1 MEGDDDPDEGTLSS
15 LKEDEEEADVDT
27 PTLSCV
33 FSSARMPDAQL
44 GRNTASVEVPKI
56 IFAPQ
61 SVPPLLASQSLFV
74 NPAAF
79 SATSAAQESLP
90 ASSQSV
96 NPSTFSSV
104 GRFSFSSQPAAS
116 MFSFGQP
123 EVAAKESSAPP
134 SLLQSQSVKASPL
147 FPAGIP
153 SFSAASVSKAEVPKL
168 NTKPEFPPPPPQAQ
182 TVSPGLFSFSNQS
195 AKNLFSFKPEVS
207 KEITVPGSLPP
218 PSLSQSVQPSTIFS
232 GMLSFSTAS
241 SGEKSVSETLP
252 PPSLSLS
259 QSVKPGLFSHPLSSM
274 GTFSFST
281 DKPELP
287 KEKTGQET
295 LSQPPLLPSM
305 QPNTSSERL
314 SFTTASMSETQK
326 IPGFMP
332 LPSSLF
338 SSLQPRTVSS
348 GMLSFSTASSG
359 QSEAPNIFGSMPPP
373 PIFSSLQP
381 NTGVLSLPTAGSS
394 GKSESPKLPGS
405 MPLPPLFNSV
415 QPSTISSGMFT
426 SIAASSSMSQEKSEP
441 ESLPLPPVSLSQL
454 AKPGPFALGMLS
466 ASVDEPKHDLAG
478 QESQPPLSQSGT
490 SARASLSTASSE
502 VSNEVS
508 VPESLPPPLVSQ
520 SVQPSAFSSAGML
533 SFSDLMSK
541 SSSNTTGFGKASG
554 LEFQGTGNQLFTSKQ
569 DAEVEGSDNP
579 EEEADVDFKPIVTLP
594 DTYDQKSWDDNADTL
609 FAHRCKLFR
618 YDAGSKQW
626 KERGVGDMKIMKH
639 RTSGKVRLIMRR
651 DQILKICCNHYISK
665 EMKLVP
671 GNSEKSWIWFTH
683 SDYSDETPK
692 EEKLAVRFKHVETA
706 SEFRRVF
713 DECVCEAQQAQAV
726 TDVEREDKPL
736 PSRSAVDNWECEGC
750 YTFNNSDINT
760 CVACKAPK
768 PDYSGEAPTELRQVD
783 EECVSDDQQA
793 QAVTD
798 VEREDKPLPSRSAV
812 DNWECEGCYTFN
824 NSDINTCVACKAPKP
839 DYSGEAPTELRQVDE
854 ECVSDN
860 QQAQAVTDVER
871 EDKPLPSRSAVDNWE
886 CEGCYTFNNSDIN
899 TCVACKAPKS
909 DYSGEAPTELRQVD
923 EECVSDDQQAQA
935 VTDVEREDKPLPS
948 RSAVDN
954 WECEGCYTFNNS
966 DINTCAACK
975 APKPDYSGE
984 APTELRQVDEECVS
998 EDQEDADS
1006 SAIETIEESH
1016 VVEVSDTAE
1025 TSEPVNIPL
1034 QFPLASSLGGDHSLQ
1049 LPINRDQHSPVSSLQ
1064 LPLVKEAGIELVPSL
1079 PLEGTS
1085 PSDNEDVL
1093 TSEDV
1098 SDSADASD
1106 GESVIFLYE
1115 ELPSSELIT
1124 KAEKFMLPP
1133 SFYLCENKSP
1143 CPGCRGCEETDN
1155 SDGKKDVVDMS
1166 NTNSAPQSSSPP
1178 PPSQSQ
1184 PLKTSDLESQ
1194 SAAGSVVSEVPK
1206 EKSESLPPPLS
1217 VSQTVQSSA
1226 FSSAGMVSFSDLLS
1240 SNTTGF
1246 GKAKG
1251 FTFQGAGSQLFASK
1265 QDAEVEGSDN
1275 PEEEADVDFKPI
1287 VTLPDTYDQKSWD
1300 DNADTLFAHRCK
1312 LFRYDAGSKQWKER
1326 GVGDMK
1332 IMKHRTSGKVRLIMR
1347 RDQIL
1352 KICCNHYISKEMK
1365 LVPGN
1370 SEKSWIWFTHS
1381 DYSDETPK
1389 EEKLAMRFKHVET
1402 ASEFR
1407 RVFDE
1412 CVCEAQQAQA
1422 VTDVE
1427 REDKPLPSRSAVDNW
1442 ECEGCYTFNNSDIN
1456 TCVACKAPK
1465 PDYSGE
1471 APTELRQVDEECV
1484 SEDQED
1490 ADSFAIETFEE
1501 SHVVEVSD
1509 AAETSEPVNI
1519 PLQFPLASS
1528 LDGDHSLQLPINR
1541 DQHSPVSSLQLPL
1554 VKEAGIELVPSLPL
1568 EGTSPSDNEDVLTS
1582 EDDSADASDGESV
1595 IFLYEEL
1602 PSSELIAKAEK
1613 FMLPPSF
1620 YLCENK
1626 SPCPG
1631 CRGCEE
1637 TDNSDGKKDVVDMSN
1652 TNSAPQSSSPPP
1664 PSQSQPLKTSDLE
1677 SQSAA
1682 GSVVSEVP
1690 KEKSESLPPPLS
1702 VSQTVQ
1708 ASAFSSAGM
1717 VSFSDL
1723 LSSNTTGFGKAKGFT
1738 FQGAGSQL
1746 FASKQDAEVEGS
1758 DNPEEEADVDFKP
1771 IVTLPDTYDQKSWDD
1786 NADTLFAHRCKLFRY
1801 DAGSK
1806 QWKERGVG
1814 DMKIMKHRTS
1824 GKVRLIMRRDQI
1836 LKICC
1841 NHYISK
1847 EMKLVPGNSEKSWI
1861 WFTHSDYSDETP
1873 KEEKLAVRFKHVE
1886 TASEFRRVFDECV
1899 CEAQQAQAVTDVE
1912 REDKPLPSRSA
1923 VDNWECEGCYTFNNS
1938 DINTCVACKAPKPD
1952 CSGEAP
1958 TELRQVDEECVSED
1972 QEAQALTDVERE
1984 DKPLL

>member
-1 MEGDDDPDEGTLSS
+1 MEGDDDPDEGTSSS

-259 QSVKPGLFSHPLSSM
+259 QSVKPGLFSHPLSSV

-639 RTSGKVRLIMRR
+639 KTSGKVRLIMRR

-854 ECVSDN
+854 ECVS
-860 QQAQAVTDVER
+860 
-871 EDKPLPSRSAVDNWE
+871 
-886 CEGCYTFNNSDIN
+886 
-899 TCVACKAPKS
+899 
-909 DYSGEAPTELRQVD
+909 
-923 EECVSDDQQAQA
+923 
-935 VTDVEREDKPLPS
+935 
-948 RSAVDN
+948 
-954 WECEGCYTFNNS
+954 
-966 DINTCAACK
+966 
-975 APKPDYSGE
+975 
-984 APTELRQVDEECVS
+984 

-1034 QFPLASSLGGDHSLQ
+1034 QFPLASSLDGDHSLQ

-1484 SEDQED
+1484 SEDQGD
-1490 ADSFAIETFEE
+1490 ADSSAIETIEE

-1541 DQHSPVSSLQLPL
+1541 DQHSPVSSLQLTL
-1554 VKEAGIELVPSLPL
+1554 VKEAGIELVSSLPL

-1582 EDDSADASDGESV
+1582 EDVSDSADASDGESV

-1664 PSQSQPLKTSDLE
+1664 PSQSQSLKTSDLE

-1690 KEKSESLPPPLS
+1690 KEKSESLPTPLS